1 MIIVI
6 TANLNTMMM
15 IIIITIVLIVIA
27 LIIICT
33 IMIIIIIMIIIMTI
47 MVAQVLSNM
56 NVAELVDFVKVGRTN
71 TMCVVLM
78 KITTLKMTMMPKW
91 LSNVDGQSDRCK

>member
-6 TANLNTMMM
+6 TANLSTMMMM
-15 IIIITIVLIVIA
+15 IIIITTVLIVIA

-56 NVAELVDFVKVGRTN
+56 NVAELVDFVKVGCMYKHH
-71 TMCVVLM
+71 MCGFDENYNVEDDDDAQMVVQCGRA
-78 KITTLKMTMMPKW
+78 K
-91 LSNVDGQSDRCK
+91 

>member
-6 TANLNTMMM
+6 TANLSTMMR
-15 IIIITIVLIVIA
+15 IIIITTVPIVIV

-33 IMIIIIIMIIIMTI
+33 IVIIIIIMIIIMTI

-56 NVAELVDFVKVGRTN
+56 NVAELVDFVKVGCMYKHH
-71 TMCVVLM
+71 MCGFDENYNVEDDDDAQMVVQCGRA
-78 KITTLKMTMMPKW
+78 K
-91 LSNVDGQSDRCK
+91 